1 MSCHLTFCNL
11 RFFVRVLP
19 QSCCFSA
26 YKPLQGCICHT
37 LLRWVLLLPTPLP
50 KAEISML
57 LSHSLSVPHQ
67 SIICHQSY
75 GFSLIFLCILYI
87 HPVFIQ
93 CIRLGLLL
101 MLPRLL
107 HWPPNAFML
116 CLLPFYWSVLHPTN
130 RFIFL
135 KCSYNHV
142 TLLHVTFQ
150 CVSISWWEATQKLFI
165 AHLVL

>member
-11 RFFVRVLP
+11 CFFVRVLP

-87 HPVFIQ
+87 HPVFSA
-93 CIRLGLLL
+93 LGWASFLCCLDYCTGLL
-101 MLPRLL
+101 ML
-107 HWPPNAFML
+107 L
-116 CLLPFYWSVLHPTN
+116 CYA
-130 RFIFL
+130 
-135 KCSYNHV
+135 CS
-142 TLLHVTFQ
+142 
-150 CVSISWWEATQKLFI
+150 LFI
-165 AHLVL
+165 DLFYIPPTGLSFSNAVTIMSLSCM

>member
-11 RFFVRVLP
+11 CFFVRVLP
-19 QSCCFSA
+19 QSCCSSA

-37 LLRWVLLLPTPLP
+37 LLRWVLLPPTPLS
-50 KAEISML
+50 KAEISRL
-57 LSHSLSVPHQ
+57 LFTFPQCPSSINHLPPVLWVSLDR
-67 SIICHQSY
+67 
-75 GFSLIFLCILYI
+75 FM
-87 HPVFIQ
+87 HPLHPPCIQ

-107 HWPPNAFML
+107 HWPPNAFL
-116 CLLPFYWSVLHPTN
+116 LHLLPFYWSVLHPAN
-130 RFIFL
+130 RLIFL

-142 TLLHVTFQ
+142 TLLPVTLQ